1 MMKVT
6 TQEYDYTI
14 FYIICLQYFLYKY
27 INMSPQPEDGGSI
40 LSLYRKAV
48 NENLYWKAVNEAVEN
63 GLIKIFVNWSWEG
76 LNKSELKHLTQ
87 LKSELILEN

>member
-1 MMKVT
+1 MMEVT
-6 TQEYDYTI
+6 TQEYNYTI

-48 NENLYWKAVNEAVEN
+48 NENLY
-63 GLIKIFVNWSWEG
+63 
-76 LNKSELKHLTQ
+76 
-87 LKSELILEN
+87 